1 MSDQKYTDDD
11 LRRVVGIVNEQ
22 IDDKL
27 QVILEVVSD
36 MQQKVNA
43 LPRIEAEIAEL
54 KTDVKVIK
62 AAATDTS
69 KEVRELDQRVTRL
82 EAAA

>member
-1 MSDQKYTDDD
+1 MNTNTYTDDD

-27 QVILEVVSD
+27 DLLLEVVSD

-43 LPRIEAEIAEL
+43 LPRIETEIAEL
-54 KTDVKVIK
+54 KADMKVVR
-62 AAATDTS
+62 AAVTDTS
-69 KEVRELDQRVTRL
+69 RQVHDIDRRVTRL
-82 EAAA
+82 EAAV

>member
-1 MSDQKYTDDD
+1 MNTNTYTDDD

-27 QVILEVVSD
+27 DLLLEVVSD

-43 LPRIEAEIAEL
+43 LPRIETEIAEL
-54 KTDVKVIK
+54 KADMKVVK
-62 AAATDTS
+62 AAVTDTS
-69 KEVRELDQRVTRL
+69 RQVHDIDRRVTRL
-82 EAAA
+82 EAAV